1 MGADRVR
8 ITRILRRRIGDC
20 KILSCY
26 FRYCFYRGDSMER
39 INQRTNHLVGE
50 NIKRLR
56 IEKGLRNK
64 DIVTKLQVEGVEIS
78 TGTYS
83 KVEMGLNN
91 PSVDLLIALT
101 KIFSCDFNT
110 FSRDMINELNSLSKY
125 LIILIKIGGA
135 TDERSKKR
143 RCL

>member
-1 MGADRVR
+1 
-8 ITRILRRRIGDC
+8 
-20 KILSCY
+20 
-26 FRYCFYRGDSMER
+26 MER
-39 INQRTNHLVGE
+39 VNQRTNHLLGK

-64 DIVTKLQVEGVEIS
+64 DIVTQLQLRGVEIS

-101 KIFSCDFNT
+101 EILDCDFNT
-110 FSRDMINELNSLSKY
+110 LFL
-125 LIILIKIGGA
+125 
-135 TDERSKKR
+135 
-143 RCL
+143 